1 MGQAKQ
7 RGSREQRVA
16 EALARE
22 AEHQRQRQE
31 YFEMRQNQMREERL
45 QAETREAERNRGAA
59 VNPQPNHNGF
69 RSRPVMLAA
78 ALLAIGGGLKP

>member
-16 EALARE
+16 EAIERE
-22 AEHQRQRQE
+22 SEHRRKRQE

-45 QAETREAERNRGAA
+45 QEEKRKGTTVAGA
-59 VNPQPNHNGF
+59 G
-69 RSRPVMLAA
+69 SRRTFSKPLMLAA
-78 ALLAIGGGLKP
+78 VMCAIGGGLKP

>member
-7 RGSREQRVA
+7 RGSKEQRVV
-16 EALARE
+16 EAIERN
-22 AEHQRQRQE
+22 AEHQRKRHE

-45 QAETREAERNRGAA
+45 QEKAQEERNRGAA
-59 VNPQPNHNGF
+59 VNPQPRHNGF

-78 ALLAIGGGLKP
+78 ALCAIGAGMKP